1 MSQYLAYLYMFC
13 RSGIDTIVHAFDV
26 FVGQQAIII
35 FNRIKDW
42 IEEWIEEWIDGK
54 PEVCEPTNTRSPI
67 STIIA
72 NMCSLFTQDKPILIR
87 PLAEESN
94 FKMLDIRRR
103 LPHRPGHNN
112 DSSSPSEA
120 WSTAV
125 SVRRC

>member
-1 MSQYLAYLYMFC
+1 MSQCLAYLYMVC
-13 RSGIDTIVHAFDV
+13 RSGVDTIVHAFQV
-26 FVGQQAIII
+26 FPPQEARFR
-35 FNRIKDW
+35 FNRIK
-42 IEEWIEEWIDGK
+42 EWIKKWLQYK
-54 PEVCEPTNTRSPI
+54 PEVCESINTRSPI

-112 DSSSPSEA
+112 DNSNPSEA

-125 SVRRC
+125 SVRRF